1 MEVQKQIAHER
12 FQIWVSTEDKIVSCH
27 WVEHFSYIE
36 FREHKDFLTYMQS
49 LAENSYRFQ

>member
-1 MEVQKQIAHER
+1 MDVQKQIAHEK

-36 FREHKDFLTYMQS
+36 FREHEDFLTYMQS
-49 LAENSYRFQ
+49 LAENSYLFQ